1 MNGQTSKE
9 RLARKAELENKHD
22 PSDPQTKQPN
32 AINGWNNTAKARS
45 VSQWAQLIET
55 IEDDVV
61 RAQAARIVWWDHVAP
76 QQKLLDKYLIFKEN
90 ETPMDILK
98 VRKALVL
105 MGYPKRV
112 ARKRVKKQE
121 APVGVEAESYEQQE
135 DVT

>member
-1 MNGQTSKE
+1 M
-9 RLARKAELENKHD
+9 
-22 PSDPQTKQPN
+22 KQHKPVK
-32 AINGWNNTAKARS
+32 GWNKAAKARS
-45 VSQWAQLIET
+45 VSQWMRLIKT

-61 RAQAARIVWWDHVAP
+61 RTQVARIVWWDHVAP